1 MVESGKTSKGYC
13 VFVESMCEG
22 LVPSVFDANNQP
34 VVFATRK
41 EANEEIKDYAVTRLA
56 HATNDDEVS
65 IYSADTEEFVLEV
78 RLLENGSIFPVF

>member
-1 MVESGKTSKGYC
+1 MAESGKTSKGYC

-22 LVPSVFDANNQP
+22 LVPSVFDSDSRP

-41 EANEEIKDYAVTRLA
+41 EATAEIKDYEITRLA